1 MEVLFWLLLFS
12 QRNCKQGKQLE
23 HKERLAGVGNLERES
38 KYEMGERRKALQ
50 ICGGSIACRI
60 HVMVE
65 DYEFKVKSVKVSCI
79 MGLESI

>member
-1 MEVLFWLLLFS
+1 M
-12 QRNCKQGKQLE
+12 K
-23 HKERLAGVGNLERES
+23 RES

-50 ICGGSIACRI
+50 IYCGSTACSIL
-60 HVMVE
+60 VMVE